1 MRVLHLASRSVW
13 ERAQRDGAYRGS
25 TLGADLEEVG
35 FVHASTA
42 DQLPGVVERFYAG
55 EDLADHV
62 LLVVDVGACE
72 AAGSSVR
79 WEGPVEHGGPF
90 PHVYGPGAAD
100 RGGLDRVRRAR
111 PGRSAAPAGPRRC
124 VRPTGCATECRVRT
138 ADADC
143 RS

>member
-1 MRVLHLASRSVW
+1 MASRSVW

-62 LLVVDVGACE
+62 LLVVDVEACE
-72 AAGSSVR
+72 AAGSPVR

-90 PHVYGPGAAD
+90 PHVYGPVPLTAVVSTGSVERGPDGRLSLPELGGA
-100 RGGLDRVRRAR
+100 
-111 PGRSAAPAGPRRC
+111 
-124 VRPTGCATECRVRT
+124 
-138 ADADC
+138 
-143 RS
+143 